1 LLKKKLHTALSLL
14 VCCLTVFSVKGQANA
29 SNAITIPEVNI
40 TAQSDVIST
49 DQTIAVVLLA
59 IGNLTV
65 KSSSSVFTYTSG
77 GQANLNLGTLKIKGR
92 NIGGSPLNG
101 QTEVPL
107 SPAEQII
114 GSGGSV
120 LGTIT
125 VDYRV
130 PTSGTIWVAGTY
142 TANVNYNVN
151 STLGN
156 FTITVP
162 AYITST
168 TVVPASSPITV
179 NSFAQFRSVAGVN
192 SSNISFGY
200 NTTVPT
206 LINLK
211 AKTSSTFTF
220 TPGFTSS
227 LTFTPV
233 NSTVVNALLSDPIT
247 GPVGS
252 AITLTTTDKPLTPAA
267 GLPVILTSKRPTL
280 NTVFNITGADLL
292 AHFVNAGVYKLPI
305 TYTIAKT
312 AAFNT
317 ATTSKTMDS
326 SVDVTVAN
334 MMDINL
340 PSTTI
345 ALDFTSQSHYS
356 SGVTAAVTNQVML
369 SSTVPYNITVKAG
382 TAAFVNASDATSTIP
397 LSVMTIEGMSGQSGI
412 TPITL
417 TTNPQTIVSGGIP
430 VIDRKLNLQYRIPS
444 AQVSSAIFGKPPGNY
459 NATIIY
465 TIVAP

>member
-1 LLKKKLHTALSLL
+1 MTLKLLKKKLHTALSLL
-14 VCCLTVFSVKGQANA
+14 FCCLTVFSVRGQN
-29 SNAITIPEVNI
+29 NAITIPEVNI
-40 TAQSDVIST
+40 TAQSDVTSL
-49 DQTIAVVLLA
+49 DQVIAIVLLA
-59 IGNLTV
+59 GGKLTV
-65 KSSSSVFTYTSG
+65 KSTSSAFTHNSAG
-77 GQANLNLGTLKIKGR
+77 LPNLNLSTLRIKGR
-92 NIGGSPLNG
+92 NIGSTPLTG

-107 SPAEQII
+107 SQLEQT
-114 GSGGSV
+114 
-120 LGTIT
+120 LGTGGAVIAT
-125 VDYRV
+125 ISVDYRV
-130 PTSGTIWVAGTY
+130 PTAGTLWVAGTY
-142 TANVNYNVN
+142 SANVNFNVA
-151 STLGN
+151 N
-156 FTITVP
+156 FTPFTMTVP
-162 AYITST
+162 SYITST
-168 TVVPASSPITV
+168 TVVPATIPVAV
-179 NSFAQFRSVAGVN
+179 NSFAQFRSLSGAS

-206 LINLK
+206 IIDLK
-211 AKTSSTFTF
+211 AKTSSTFSF

-233 NSTVVNALLSDPIT
+233 SSNVVNATLVDPST

-252 AITLTTTDKPLTPAA
+252 AITLTTTDKSLTPAT

-292 AHFVNAGVYKLPI
+292 THFVNAGLYKLPV

-312 AAFNT
+312 AAFPI

-340 PSTTI
+340 PTTNI
-345 ALDFTSQSHYS
+345 ALDFTSQSSYT
-356 SGVTAAVTNQVML
+356 SGVTAAVTDQVML

-382 TAAFVNASDATSTIP
+382 TSAFVNASDATSTIP
-397 LSVMTIEGMSGQSGI
+397 LSVMTIEGMSGQAGI

-417 TTNPQTIVSGGIP
+417 STTPKTIVTGGNP